1 MEERYP
7 DKCSRCG
14 APIQWKEGATF
25 TECGFCGKRNFV
37 KRNLLYFLGSFNLKD
52 PKLII
57 RNPVSL
63 ILFLPLIFLFIVIN
77 LNLNK
82 ESNLVEQY
90 WPTDWNKLKQTK
102 SERGTF
108 PEDFNES
115 EKESHTVKF
124 KSDIIEACKYR
135 NKLKKELKNFEFN
148 RDKSLYEKNIQVGN
162 KAQFGIY
169 DIQMVNPLNVNQD
182 PSYLKSQYVHP
193 IPTQY

>member
-1 MEERYP
+1 M
-7 DKCSRCG
+7 
-14 APIQWKEGATF
+14 
-25 TECGFCGKRNFV
+25 
-37 KRNLLYFLGSFNLKD
+37 
-52 PKLII
+52 
-57 RNPVSL
+57 
-63 ILFLPLIFLFIVIN
+63 
-77 LNLNK
+77 
-82 ESNLVEQY
+82 EQY